1 MTSQRHRILLIDD
14 DQLFAQVVAKA
25 LGGSAYEFTHA
36 LSGAEGLV
44 RAQHEPPDLILLDV
58 MMPDMDGYSVCSQL
72 RQNSATANV
81 PVIMITALDEI
92 GEKVRGLQVG
102 ADDYITKPCDLE
114 ELLTRV
120 QVHLRRSA
128 RDINVS
134 PLTYLPGNPVIEQVM
149 TAYLSQPGFIAVLYI
164 DLTNFKEYND
174 EYGWLKGDEVI
185 RLLAR
190 VIREVLDSCGGK
202 EDFLGHIGGDDFVV
216 ISTPDRAANIAEQVI
231 SRFDAAVP
239 EYYRSQDRE
248 RGFIDTHD
256 RRGKPFHAALLSLKI
271 AIVTNRRR
279 KLSHPAQ
286 AAELAAEVKRHLKSH
301 PGSHFAFERN
311 SK

>member
-1 MTSQRHRILLIDD
+1 MQRRRILLIDD
-14 DQLFAQVVAKA
+14 DRLFAQVVAKA
-25 LGGSAYEFTHA
+25 LGSEAYDLTHA
-36 LSGAEGLV
+36 ISGAEGLA
-44 RAQHEPPDLILLDV
+44 RAQQDPPDLILLDV

-120 QVHLRRSA
+120 QTHLRRSE
-128 RDINVS
+128 RDLNVS
-134 PLTYLPGNPVIEQVM
+134 PLTYLPGNPVIEQVL
-149 TAYLSQPGFIAVLYI
+149 TTFLSQPGFIAVLYI

-190 VIREVLDSCGGK
+190 TIREVLDWCGGK

-216 ISTPDRAANIAEQVI
+216 ISTPDRAASIAEQVI
-231 SRFDAAVP
+231 SRFDTAIP
-239 EYYRSQDRE
+239 EYYRAQDRE

-256 RRGKPFHAALLSLKI
+256 RRGKPFRAALLSLKI